1 MLPRV
6 FVSTNIPDIG
16 LDMLLTKANFEI
28 WRDIEPPVREYF
40 LEQVSIADGVIA
52 VPGGTTKMDR
62 EAIDAGENLKIISS
76 YSVGYDHI
84 DVDYATHKGIMVTN
98 TPGVL
103 TDATADIAFGLLLS
117 VSRRISE
124 GERMMRAGEWKFWG
138 PRMLLGQQVA
148 GSSLGIIGLGRIGQA
163 MAKRGRGFD
172 MKLYYTGRNRQP
184 EAEKEL
190 DIEYLSFEELLK
202 TCDFISLHCPLTS
215 ETRGLIGEKEL
226 KMMKDTAI
234 LINTSRGPVVD
245 QKVLARALAEK
256 WIAGAGLD
264 VFEKEPM
271 DLDDPLLKL
280 DNVTMTPHLGSASV
294 KTREDMATMAV
305 GNLLAGL
312 EGKVPPNLLNPDVL
326 KKLDI

>member
-6 FVSTNIPDIG
+6 FIATNIPDIG

-40 LEQVSIADGVIA
+40 LEQITIADGVVAI
-52 VPGGTTKMDR
+52 PGATTKMDR
-62 EAIDAGENLKIISS
+62 EAIDAGRNLRIISS

-84 DVDYATHKGIMVTN
+84 DVAYATEKGILVTN

-103 TDATADIAFGLLLS
+103 TDATADLAFGLLLMAA
-117 VSRRISE
+117 RRMSE
-124 GERMMRAGEWKFWG
+124 GERLMRSGGWRYWG

-163 MAKRGRGFD
+163 MAKRARGFD
-172 MKLYYTGRNRQP
+172 MKLYYTGRNRRP
-184 EAEKEL
+184 ELEKEL
-190 DIEYLSFEELLK
+190 GISFLPFEDLLG
-202 TCDFISLHCPLTS
+202 TCDFISIHCPLS
-215 ETRGLIGEKEL
+215 PETRSLIGEKEL
-226 KMMKDTAI
+226 KMMKKTAI

-245 QKVLARALAEK
+245 QKALARALKEE

-271 DLDDPLLKL
+271 DPEDPLLQL
-280 DNVTMTPHLGSASV
+280 DNIAMTPHLGSAST
-294 KTREDMATMAV
+294 KTREDMAIKAV
-305 GNLLAGL
+305 TNLLAGL
-312 EGKVPPNLLNPDVL
+312 EGKTPPDLLNPEVL
-326 KKLDI
+326 KK

>member
-6 FVSTNIPDIG
+6 FIATNIPDIG

-40 LEQVSIADGVIA
+40 LEQISIADGVVAI
-52 VPGGTTKMDR
+52 PGATTKMDR
-62 EAIDAGENLKIISS
+62 EAIDAGRNLRIISS

-84 DVDYATHKGIMVTN
+84 DVAYATEKGILVTN

-103 TDATADIAFGLLLS
+103 TDATADLAFGLLLMAA
-117 VSRRISE
+117 RRMSE
-124 GERMMRAGEWKFWG
+124 GERLMRSGGWRYWG

-163 MAKRGRGFD
+163 MAKRARGFD
-172 MKLYYTGRNRQP
+172 MKLYYTGRNRRP
-184 EAEKEL
+184 ELEKEL
-190 DIEYLSFEELLK
+190 GISFLSFEDLLG
-202 TCDFISLHCPLTS
+202 TCDFISIHCPLS
-215 ETRGLIGEKEL
+215 PETKSLIGEKEL
-226 KMMKDTAI
+226 KMMKKTAI

-245 QKVLARALAEK
+245 QKALARALKEE

-271 DLDDPLLKL
+271 DAEDPLLQL
-280 DNVTMTPHLGSASV
+280 DNIAMTPHLGSAST
-294 KTREDMATMAV
+294 KTREDMAIKAV
-305 GNLLAGL
+305 TNLLAGL
-312 EGKVPPNLLNPDVL
+312 EGKTPPDLLNPEVL
-326 KKLDI
+326 KK

>member
-6 FVSTNIPDIG
+6 FIATNIPDIG

-40 LEQVSIADGVIA
+40 LEQISIADGVVAI
-52 VPGGTTKMDR
+52 PGATTKMDR
-62 EAIDAGENLKIISS
+62 EAIDAGRNLRIISS

-84 DVDYATHKGIMVTN
+84 DVAYATEKGILVTN

-103 TDATADIAFGLLLS
+103 TDATADLAFGLLLMAA
-117 VSRRISE
+117 RRMSE
-124 GERMMRAGEWKFWG
+124 GERLMRSGGWRYWG

-163 MAKRGRGFD
+163 MAKRAKGFD
-172 MKLYYTGRNRQP
+172 MKLCYTGRNRRP
-184 EAEKEL
+184 ELEKEL
-190 DIEYLSFEELLK
+190 GISFLSFEDLLG
-202 TCDFISLHCPLTS
+202 TCDFISIHCPLS
-215 ETRGLIGEKEL
+215 PETRSLIGEKEL
-226 KMMKDTAI
+226 KMMKKTAI

-245 QKVLARALAEK
+245 QKALARALKEE

-271 DLDDPLLKL
+271 DAEDPLLLL
-280 DNVTMTPHLGSASV
+280 DNIAMTPHLGSAST
-294 KTREDMATMAV
+294 KTREDMAIKAV
-305 GNLLAGL
+305 TNLLAGL
-312 EGKVPPNLLNPDVL
+312 EGKTPPDLLNPEVL
-326 KKLDI
+326 KK

>member
-6 FVSTNIPDIG
+6 FVATNIPDIG

-40 LEQVSIADGVIA
+40 LEQISIADGVVAI
-52 VPGGTTKMDR
+52 PGATTKMDR
-62 EAIDAGENLKIISS
+62 EAIDAGKNLRIISS

-84 DVDYATHKGIMVTN
+84 DVEYATEKGILVTN

-103 TDATADIAFGLLLS
+103 TDATADLAFGLLLMAA
-117 VSRRISE
+117 RRMSE
-124 GERMMRAGEWKFWG
+124 GERLMRSGGWRYWG

-163 MAKRGRGFD
+163 MAKRARGFD
-172 MKLYYTGRNRQP
+172 MKLYYTGRNRRP
-184 EAEKEL
+184 ELEKEL
-190 DIEYLSFEELLK
+190 GISFLSFENILG
-202 TCDFISLHCPLTS
+202 TCDFISIHCPLS
-215 ETRGLIGEKEL
+215 PETRSLIGEKEL

-245 QKVLARALAEK
+245 QKALARALKEE

-271 DLDDPLLKL
+271 DPEDPLLQL
-280 DNVTMTPHLGSASV
+280 DNIAMTPHLGSASV

-305 GNLLAGL
+305 TNLLAGL
-312 EGKVPPNLLNPDVL
+312 EGKVPPNLLNPEVL
-326 KKLDI
+326 KK

>member
-1 MLPRV
+1 
-6 FVSTNIPDIG
+6 
-16 LDMLLTKANFEI
+16 
-28 WRDIEPPVREYF
+28 
-40 LEQVSIADGVIA
+40 
-52 VPGGTTKMDR
+52 
-62 EAIDAGENLKIISS
+62 
-76 YSVGYDHI
+76 
-84 DVDYATHKGIMVTN
+84 
-98 TPGVL
+98 
-103 TDATADIAFGLLLS
+103 
-117 VSRRISE
+117 
-124 GERMMRAGEWKFWG
+124 
-138 PRMLLGQQVA
+138 
-148 GSSLGIIGLGRIGQA
+148 

-190 DIEYLSFEELLK
+190 GIEYLSFEELLK

-245 QKVLARALAEK
+245 QKVLARALEEK

-280 DNVTMTPHLGSASV
+280 DNVAMTPHLGSASV

>member
-6 FVSTNIPDIG
+6 FIATNIPDIG

-40 LEQVSIADGVIA
+40 LEQVSIADGVVAI
-52 VPGGTTKMDR
+52 PGGTTKMDR
-62 EAIDAGENLKIISS
+62 EAIDAGRNLRIISS

-84 DVDYATHKGIMVTN
+84 DVAYATEKGILVTN

-103 TDATADIAFGLLLS
+103 TDATADLAFGLLLMAA
-117 VSRRISE
+117 RRMSE
-124 GERMMRAGEWKFWG
+124 GERLMRSGGWRYWG

-163 MAKRGRGFD
+163 MAKRARGFD
-172 MKLYYTGRNRQP
+172 MKLYYTGRNRRP
-184 EAEKEL
+184 ELEKEL
-190 DIEYLSFEELLK
+190 GISFLSFEDLLG
-202 TCDFISLHCPLTS
+202 TCDFISIHCPLS
-215 ETRGLIGEKEL
+215 PETKSLIGEKEL
-226 KMMKDTAI
+226 KMMKKTAI

-245 QKVLARALAEK
+245 QKALARALKEE

-271 DLDDPLLKL
+271 DPEDPLLKL
-280 DNVTMTPHLGSASV
+280 DNVAMTPHLGSASS
-294 KTREDMATMAV
+294 KTREDMAIMAV
-305 GNLLAGL
+305 TNLLAGL
-312 EGKVPPNLLNPDVL
+312 EGKTPPDLLNPEVL
-326 KKLDI
+326 KK

>member
-6 FVSTNIPDIG
+6 FIATNIPDIG

-40 LEQVSIADGVIA
+40 LEQVSIADGVVAI
-52 VPGGTTKMDR
+52 PGGTTKMDR
-62 EAIDAGENLKIISS
+62 EAIDAGRNLRIISS

-84 DVDYATHKGIMVTN
+84 DVAYATEKGILVTN

-103 TDATADIAFGLLLS
+103 TDATADLAFGLLLMAA
-117 VSRRISE
+117 RRMSE
-124 GERMMRAGEWKFWG
+124 GERLMRSGGWRYWG

-163 MAKRGRGFD
+163 MAKRAKGFD
-172 MKLYYTGRNRQP
+172 MKLCYTGRNRRP
-184 EAEKEL
+184 ELEKEL
-190 DIEYLSFEELLK
+190 GISFLSFEDLLG
-202 TCDFISLHCPLTS
+202 TCDFISIHCPLS
-215 ETRGLIGEKEL
+215 QETRSLIGEKEL
-226 KMMKDTAI
+226 KMMKKTAI

-245 QKVLARALAEK
+245 QKALARALKEE

-271 DLDDPLLKL
+271 DAEDPLLQL
-280 DNVTMTPHLGSASV
+280 DNIAMTPHLGSAST
-294 KTREDMATMAV
+294 KTREDMAIKAV
-305 GNLLAGL
+305 TNLLAGL
-312 EGKVPPNLLNPDVL
+312 EGKTPPDLLNPEVL
-326 KKLDI
+326 KK